1 MFSDDG
7 MSGTTILEKDLIQEQ
22 IDESKKES
30 EKIEKE
36 LKEFVARLES
46 EYAAISQ
53 MDMMGALQMSMIEA
67 ALSGLNS
74 ST

>member
-1 MFSDDG
+1 MN
-7 MSGTTILEKDLIQEQ
+7 Q
-22 IDESKKES
+22 KKES

-46 EYAAISQ
+46 QYAAISQ